1 MTGGKGRGKTTL
13 LDALLDGASLP
24 GVRSEEE
31 RGADGLPVRIWLTE
45 RGTDR
50 RCVVGRREGGPMLP
64 DREAFD
70 GEGAAMLHR
79 ARLAPGEWAAVDEIG
94 FLESCSES
102 YLAEL
107 RRLFDE
113 KRVLAAIR
121 KADTPFLCELRA
133 RDDCLVIDLDEWEGE
148 P

>member
-24 GVRSEEE
+24 GVRSEAE

-64 DREAFD
+64 
-70 GEGAAMLHR
+70 
-79 ARLAPGEWAAVDEIG
+79 
-94 FLESCSES
+94 
-102 YLAEL
+102 AE
-107 RRLFDE
+107 
-113 KRVLAAIR
+113 
-121 KADTPFLCELRA
+121 PFLLLICFSEMSPLLSLGEEKELS
-133 RDDCLVIDLDEWEGE
+133 
-148 P
+148 